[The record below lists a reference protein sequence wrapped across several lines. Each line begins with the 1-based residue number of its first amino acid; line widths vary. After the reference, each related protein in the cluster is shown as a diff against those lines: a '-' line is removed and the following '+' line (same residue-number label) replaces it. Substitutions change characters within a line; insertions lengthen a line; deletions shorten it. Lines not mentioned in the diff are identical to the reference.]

1 MEKSK
6 KPRNFI
12 IGAVVLA
19 FYTVGVW
26 LAAEKTYQ
34 TKLDQASELKNT
46 IVENLSSTDD
56 LAEYEKTMKEN
67 IKKLSKKD
75 RTEVIDVYIY
85 YASQKLMSELTTPEL
100 DEIFK
105 TDANADGIIPSS
117 AITDDNLRIKTENV
131 EALHGEMRKYD
142 TYAYP
147 EMNFQY
153 FMDTYKDDI
162 TPGYSDLLVLYK
174 DEQTGDIVNPDDHTI
189 NIDTIENRMNY
200 AYECM
205 TKKEDADTEDMF
217 RAAYNYYISVYLGG
231 SNDEYTY
238 DSDGVIKNEV
248 LESYKTFDAKDP
260 DLKDIIT
267 HIAEHLDESNGLRT
281 TEIQEEINSFLGY
294 GTTESESESA
304 SHAASTESINESDT
318 SAAASTENVENT
330 ELETTWK
337 EETTPEVITDTG
349 VSVNETEAKK

>member
-6 KPRNFI
+6 KTRNFI

-26 LAAEKTYQ
+26 LASEKTYQ

-131 EALHGEMRKYD
+131 EACLLYTSPSPR
-142 TYAYP
+142 
-147 EMNFQY
+147 
-153 FMDTYKDDI
+153 DI
-162 TPGYSDLLVLYK
+162 SGS
-174 DEQTGDIVNPDDHTI
+174 
-189 NIDTIENRMNY
+189 RMP
-200 AYECM
+200 
-205 TKKEDADTEDMF
+205 
-217 RAAYNYYISVYLGG
+217 S
-231 SNDEYTY
+231 
-238 DSDGVIKNEV
+238 
-248 LESYKTFDAKDP
+248 
-260 DLKDIIT
+260 
-267 HIAEHLDESNGLRT
+267 
-281 TEIQEEINSFLGY
+281 
-294 GTTESESESA
+294 SA
-304 SHAASTESINESDT
+304 
-318 SAAASTENVENT
+318 
-330 ELETTWK
+330 
-337 EETTPEVITDTG
+337 
-349 VSVNETEAKK
+349 